1 MKPVWDLPL
10 TTAGLLVELDS
21 GARVRVRPGRASDR
35 AALLAAFEQF
45 SDESRYMRFFS
56 PRPSLTPRMV
66 ETFTEIDDVHQFA
79 WAVFDPDTP
88 SLVGDPSGLAIASAR
103 LFVDSGG
110 DGVEATLAVIDAYQ
124 RKGLGRFLIELLVS
138 TASIYNFDEVRFEV
152 LHENHSMRT
161 LLGKVGAKAHPVP
174 EDRSVVDYRLAV
186 PPEDEI
192 DVPMGA
198 VYGLLRLIEDH
209 PPTAF

>member
-10 TTAGLLVELDS
+10 TPAGLLVELDS
-21 GARVRVRPGRASDR
+21 GARVRVRPGRSTDR
-35 AALLAAFEQF
+35 EALLAAFDQF

-56 PRPSLTPRMV
+56 PRPSLTPAMV

-79 WAVFDPDTP
+79 WAVFDPDEP
-88 SLVGDPSGLAIASAR
+88 SLVGDVSGLAIASAR
-103 LFVDSGG
+103 LFVDPDGS
-110 DGVEATLAVIDAYQ
+110 GVEATLAVIDSYQ
-124 RKGLGRFLIELLVS
+124 RKGLGRFLIELLTS
-138 TASIYNFDEVRFEV
+138 TASIFGFDEIRFEV

-161 LLGKVGAKAHPVP
+161 LLSKVGATAHPVP

-186 PPEDEI
+186 PDGDEI

-198 VYGLLRLIEDH
+198 VYALLRLAEGQ
-209 PPTAF
+209 